1 MKTPRSRKSTKP
13 LSYERAGVSI
23 DAGDALVDRL
33 RAANAGIGGFSGL
46 FPLETKG
53 MRNPMLVAST
63 DGVGTKL
70 LLARE
75 AKALGTIG
83 QDLVGMVV
91 NDLLVCGARPLFFL
105 DYYATGNLN
114 VDEADAVI
122 GGIRRACDD
131 CGMELIGGET
141 AEMPG
146 VYKPGDFDLAGFGVG
161 IVDRSK
167 VIDGSGVKP
176 GDVLV
181 GVASS
186 GVHSNGFSLVRAILE
201 RKRARLSRHVPQLG
215 TTLGEALLAPTR
227 LYARAVKKVLK
238 RVTPRAMAH
247 ITGGGLPGNLV
258 RVLPDDAGAVI
269 DGKSWQVPA
278 LFQLLQK
285 WGDVDTDEMFR
296 VFNMGIGYVFVMRA
310 KDAKGCCEV
319 LRRAGEDATII
330 GEIVKGERR
339 VDIIQ

>member
-1 MKTPRSRKSTKP
+1 MKPPNGEVQAGS
-13 LSYERAGVSI
+13 LSYEKAGVSI
-23 DAGDALVDRL
+23 DAGDSLVDRL
-33 RAANAGIGGFSGL
+33 RASNSGIGGFSGL
-46 FPLETKG
+46 FPLKLKG
-53 MRNPMLVAST
+53 MKSPILVAST

-75 AKALGTIG
+75 TKALGTIG

-91 NDLLVCGARPLFFL
+91 NDLLVCGAKPLFFL
-105 DYYATGNLN
+105 DYYATGHLD

-122 GGIRRACDD
+122 GGIRRACDE
-131 CGMELIGGET
+131 CGMDLIGGET

-161 IVDRSK
+161 IVDREK
-167 VIDGSGVKP
+167 VIDGRGVRP
-176 GDVLV
+176 GDKLI

-201 RKRARLSRHVPQLG
+201 RKRARLSRKVPQLG
-215 TTLGEALLAPTR
+215 CTLGEALLAPTR
-227 LYARAVKKVLK
+227 LYSRAVRKVLK

-258 RVLPDDAGAVI
+258 RVLPEGTGVVI
-269 DGKSWQVPA
+269 DSSSWEIPP

-285 WGDVDTDEMFR
+285 WGEVDRAEMMR
-296 VFNMGIGYVFVMRA
+296 VFNMGIGYVFVVRD
-310 KDAKGCCEV
+310 KDAKACCEV
-319 LRRAGEDATII
+319 LRRSGEDAVII
-330 GEIVKGERR
+330 GEVVKGERR
-339 VDIIQ
+339 VEIST